1 MKALADRAVWFVTG
15 SQRLYGDEALRLI
28 AAPSGEIAAALD
40 ATEPVPVRVV
50 VRPVVTSP
58 AAIEALS

>member
-15 SQRLYGDEALRLI
+15 SQALYGDDTLRLV
-28 AAPSGEIAAALD
+28 AAHSGEIAAALD
-40 ATEPVPVRVV
+40 AAEAVPVRVAV
-50 VRPVVTSP
+50 KPAVTSP